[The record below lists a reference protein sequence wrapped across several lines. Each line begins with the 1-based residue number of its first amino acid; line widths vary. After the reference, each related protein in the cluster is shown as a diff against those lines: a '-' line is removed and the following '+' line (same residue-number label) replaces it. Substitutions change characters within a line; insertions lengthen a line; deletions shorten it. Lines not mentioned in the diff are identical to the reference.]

1 MAIPNLQYRGDIIVM
16 AAFDEA
22 LPDAMTNWCGATS
35 ISLSITN
42 AMQEQTVGDC
52 DDWTLPP
59 QVVRAYGAQ
68 SVNATVNASL
78 TRAGRDALIRM
89 VHAQREV
96 PIRFHLVDASS
107 GEIEYIDGTG
117 MFPDLTVDNIGNVDG
132 TAITYTLNI
141 QFKDGVE
148 LVDA

>member
-22 LPDAMTNWCGATS
+22 SPNTMANWCGATS
-35 ISLSITN
+35 ISLSISN
-42 AMQEQTVGDC
+42 AMQEQTIGDC
-52 DDWTLPP
+52 DDWSLPP

-68 SVNATVNASL
+68 SVNATVNATL
-78 TRAGRDALIRM
+78 TRTGRDALIRM

-96 PIRFHLVDASS
+96 PIRFHLVDAAA
-107 GEIEYIDGTG
+107 GQIEYIDGTG

-132 TAITYTLNI
+132 AAITYTLNI
-141 QFKDGVE
+141 QFKAGVE
-148 LVDA
+148 LVNA